1 MANCDPVS
9 QRVRETAF
17 QNNTHSTD
25 QIPTGPGQHGTYF
38 YISVECASGTCAN
51 APAHRKSFLTKST
64 TLSFDHISSYF
75 SNIIV
80 PTAEWEDVSL
90 VLNEADAT
98 FGQNGGWEFG
108 AMGGE
113 MSTADQGRT
122 WNFTTLVVPETA
134 IQVAA

>member
-1 MANCDPVS
+1 MV
-9 QRVRETAF
+9 F
-17 QNNTHSTD
+17 
-25 QIPTGPGQHGTYF
+25 TGPGQHGTYF

-98 FGQNGGWEFG
+98 FGQHGGWEFG